1 MLAALLCAALCTL
14 SQDPAV
20 LLVRV
25 LDVSDAR
32 MGGDAILV
40 TDSAAGRA
48 RHVLIDASDRGRTV
62 VARLAAF
69 RVDTL
74 ALVILSHPHAD
85 HYGGLSAVLRRF
97 PVRRF
102 VYGGTPRTAVS
113 YRALLHQI
121 DSLRIPVVTA
131 DTGVRRLTLVT
142 RRDTVELALLAPP
155 RHCRTLAPA
164 EGRRGQQLLGGRAP
178 YARRLHDALSRRR
191 GAAGAR
197 LVDGD
202 RARAAPRGR
211 AEGGA
216 PRLGQLDQR
225 GRARRRPAAG
235 GDHQRQRPPASVR
248 GRAGAARRPGH
259 SDLLHR
265 RRGDGY
271 RTRAAWQAVDDHD
284 AAAGDVSRADDGTL
298 RADAPVIP
306 ALKGGLGTALS

>member
-48 RHVLIDASDRGRTV
+48 RHVLIDASDRGQTV

-102 VYGGTPRTAVS
+102 VYGGTPRTAVDRKSTRLNSSHGYIS
-113 YRALLHQI
+113 YAVFCLKKKK
-121 DSLRIPVVTA
+121 T
-131 DTGVRRLTLVT
+131 
-142 RRDTVELALLAPP
+142 
-155 RHCRTLAPA
+155 
-164 EGRRGQQLLGGRAP
+164 QQL
-178 YARRLHDALSRRR
+178 
-191 GAAGAR
+191 
-197 LVDGD
+197 
-202 RARAAPRGR
+202 
-211 AEGGA
+211 AE
-216 PRLGQLDQR
+216 LCCNSSIQL
-225 GRARRRPAAG
+225 
-235 GDHQRQRPPASVR
+235 
-248 GRAGAARRPGH
+248 
-259 SDLLHR
+259 
-265 RRGDGY
+265 
-271 RTRAAWQAVDDHD
+271 
-284 AAAGDVSRADDGTL
+284 
-298 RADAPVIP
+298 
-306 ALKGGLGTALS
+306 